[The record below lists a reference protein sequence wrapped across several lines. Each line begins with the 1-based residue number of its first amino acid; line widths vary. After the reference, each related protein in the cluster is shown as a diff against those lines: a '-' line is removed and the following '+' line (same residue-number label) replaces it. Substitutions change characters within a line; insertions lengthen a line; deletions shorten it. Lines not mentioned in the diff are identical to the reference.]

1 MLETTERG
9 RDYQERLN
17 KFMDDFVYPAESV
30 YAEQMAAADSPHF
43 QPQILEDLKAEAKS
57 QGLWN
62 LFHPDPEWG
71 PGLTNLEYA
80 PLAEITGHSI
90 EIAPEAINCNA
101 PDTGNMEVF
110 TRFGTDEHKEKYLQP
125 LLDGTIAS
133 AFAMTEPAVA
143 SSDATN
149 VEMRMEATDAG
160 FVLNGRKWF
169 ASNGM
174 HPNCRVLIVM
184 GKTSPDAEVH
194 RQQSMLVVPID
205 APGVTVVRNLPV
217 FGYHDREGH
226 AEITFDNVHI
236 PAKDI
241 LKGEGEGFAIS
252 QARLG
257 PGRIHHCM
265 RAIGAA
271 ERALELMVKRA
282 ESRVTFGEKLSSR
295 ANIQDWIAEAR
306 IEIDQARLLTLHAA
320 DMMDKHGN
328 KVAKNEIAEIKVVA
342 PAMAL
347 KIIDR
352 AIQVHGGAG
361 VTEDFPLAS
370 MWAHMRTLRLADGP
384 DEVHKRSH
392 RSQRDEEVPQVGG
405 SARNRLTTISTHHS
419 TMKEVKR

>member
-1 MLETTERG
+1 MLETSERS
-9 RDYQERLN
+9 RDYQERLTT
-17 KFMDDFVYPAESV
+17 FMNDFVYPAESV

-226 AEITFDNVHI
+226 AEITFDNVHV

-384 DEVHKRSH
+384 DEVHKRSI
-392 RSQRDEEVPQVGG
+392 
-405 SARNRLTTISTHHS
+405 ARNE
-419 TMKEVKR
+419 MKKYRK

>member
-1 MLETTERG
+1 MLETTDRG
-9 RDYQERLN
+9 RDYQERLTT
-17 KFMDDFVYPAESV
+17 FMEGFVYPAEPV
-30 YAEQMAAADSPHF
+30 YAQQMAAANSPHT
-43 QPQILEDLKAEAKS
+43 QPQILEDLKAEAKNR
-57 QGLWN
+57 GLWN
-62 LFHPDPEWG
+62 LFHPDPQWG

-90 EIAPEAINCNA
+90 EIAPESINCNA

-110 TRFGTDEHKEKYLQP
+110 TRFGTDEHKEKYLGP

-149 VEMRMEATDAG
+149 VEMRMEPTDDG

-226 AEITFDNVHI
+226 AEITFDNVRV
-236 PAKDI
+236 PSKDI

-282 ESRVTFGEKLSSR
+282 DERVTFGEKLSSR
-295 ANIQDWIAEAR
+295 ANIQEWIAEAR

-384 DEVHKRSH
+384 DEVHKRSI
-392 RSQRDEEVPQVGG
+392 
-405 SARNRLTTISTHHS
+405 ARNE
-419 TMKEVKR
+419 MKKYRK